1 MLRQELTSNIS
12 MDNRA
17 TLDTARCRF
26 PTLKSSI
33 ARSDVTIDNPAIE
46 DTAPCPSSCQLN
58 VKRTTDLLSD
68 D

>member
-1 MLRQELTSNIS
+1 

-33 ARSDVTIDNPAIE
+33 ARSDVTIDNTAINDGE
-46 DTAPCPSSCQLN
+46 WC
-58 VKRTTDLLSD
+58 VGEGGIIDLDFIIPIQQETISETGFF
-68 D
+68 